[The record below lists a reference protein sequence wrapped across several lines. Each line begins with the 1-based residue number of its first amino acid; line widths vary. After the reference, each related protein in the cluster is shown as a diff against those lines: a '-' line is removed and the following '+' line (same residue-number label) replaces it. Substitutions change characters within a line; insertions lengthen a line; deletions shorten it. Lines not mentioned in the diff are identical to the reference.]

1 MRNEKG
7 HIGKIVGEKVAT
19 VFGLWTLLSD
29 PHALLEKIGLSC
41 DTVYKHVPDACYICG
56 HTEFANLSLLGIC
69 KKPVFYECDECGAL
83 HLRYKQDWIEGQF
96 HNLTDSFTNPSDW
109 EKKPPPDEL
118 N

>member
-1 MRNEKG
+1 MYR
-7 HIGKIVGEKVAT
+7 
-19 VFGLWTLLSD
+19 
-29 PHALLEKIGLSC
+29 LLEKIGLSC

-96 HNLTDSFTNPSDW
+96 HNLTDSFTNPSG
-109 EKKPPPDEL
+109 PGLTYVTSTPFVSNSLATLIIAGCSYEL
-118 N
+118 VIR